1 MLNFITYSITT
12 IQGEY
17 REEFV
22 GSDKKLGR
30 SSLASALSNW
40 FTVGFIHPIS
50 KFSVFK
56 MQLVHNSKME
66 TTLPMYFEQH
76 IYFVLYEIDII
87 LQWGIVISIVYF
99 VRRQNKIEF
108 FVCLSGVFYWNWRKD
123 KGMLSLLQ

>member
-30 SSLASALSNW
+30 SSLASALSNG
-40 FTVGFIHPIS
+40 FIVGFINPIS
-50 KFSVFK
+50 KFSVF
-56 MQLVHNSKME
+56 KME

-76 IYFVLYEIDII
+76 IYFVLDKMDII
-87 LQWGIVISIVYF
+87 LQ
-99 VRRQNKIEF
+99 
-108 FVCLSGVFYWNWRKD
+108 
-123 KGMLSLLQ
+123 